1 MSAPAVI
8 VRTARA
14 AYRSCLGARTGTHG
28 THAAAMEATFD
39 ALLDQAAKGGT
50 VPVMVLVIREV
61 GGLLARARTAA
72 TRPDSRVA
80 PGSATSSVT
89 SFDSSDSRSPLMG
102 NIGQDVRFAIRTFRR
117 RPAVTAALVATLALG
132 IGTNAAIFSVT
143 KAVLLGRLPF
153 RDSARLVM
161 VWENAPAAGFPRN
174 TPAPGNYADW
184 VTSIRSFEGVAAI
197 QEADFNLTGESE
209 PEKIGGAFATANLFS
224 VLGVQPALG
233 RVWRPDEDQPGS
245 HLAVLNY
252 GLWIRRFGAD
262 HGLIGRT
269 VDFSGVP
276 YTVIGVMP
284 EHFEFADPDLE
295 IWAPL
300 GLTAAELANRG
311 PHYLSVVARLRA
323 GATVAQANGE
333 LTALADRLGRE
344 HPDSNQG
351 VGMYA
356 VPVLADYVGD
366 TRTAL
371 VVLLLAVACV
381 LLIACVNVANLLMT
395 QAAGRAREMAVRA
408 ALGANRRRI
417 VRQLLTE
424 SVLLALVGGAVG
436 VLVALPSVSG
446 LERLVPT
453 AMRSLSRVTLDPA
466 VLSATAVMS
475 ALTGIL
481 FGVVPAWRASRIE
494 LTAATTPLGGRGVI
508 GGGAR
513 LRTGLVVAEVALAT
527 VLLVGAGLLV
537 QSFRAARSVTL
548 GFRPDGV
555 LSMRVQLPRRAY
567 AAPAARTQ
575 FVDTVL
581 DRVRAVPGVAAAG
594 YTSAV
599 PLVWKGGTNG
609 FVPEGQSIN
618 SSLSYDALNRTVSPG
633 FMETMGMTRREGRFF
648 DGRDRESGAP
658 VGIINDTMARQYWPG
673 IDPLGRR
680 FRYDAPGS
688 PWRTI
693 VGIVADTPTMGIE
706 QPVKAEMYFPIAQ
719 SSDNW
724 MWPRD
729 LVIRAPGDP
738 LALRSAVTAAI
749 WSVDRNQPVSNIQ
762 TMDAIVS
769 GELQDREMQ
778 TTLLSAF
785 AALALFLAAVG
796 IYGVLSYAVTERT
809 AEIGLRLALGGDPR
823 RIRGLFVR
831 RGLGV
836 AGLGLAIGIAVAYWG
851 ATLLDRLLFHVDGH
865 DLSTFAAQA
874 GILGVV
880 CAVAAYLPA
889 RRASQVDPMTALRTE

>member
-1 MSAPAVI
+1 MPAPALVL
-8 VRTARA
+8 RAARA
-14 AYRSCLGARTGTHG
+14 VYRSGLRARASEHG

-39 ALLDQAAKGGT
+39 LLLDRAAEGGT
-50 VPVMVLVIREV
+50 VAVTVLVMREV
-61 GGLLARARTAA
+61 GGLVTSARTAR
-72 TRPDSRVA
+72 TRPESIPA
-80 PGSATSSVT
+80 MASALSPVT
-89 SFDSSDSRSPLMG
+89 LFDSRSPLMHQ
-102 NIGQDVRFAIRTFRR
+102 IGQDVRFAFRTFRR
-117 RPAVTAALVATLALG
+117 RPVFTAALVATLALG
-132 IGTNAAIFSVT
+132 IGANAAIFSVT
-143 KAVLLGRLPF
+143 KAVLLERLPF
-153 RDSARLVM
+153 RDSSRLVM

-174 TPAPGNYADW
+174 TPAPGNYGDW
-184 VTSIRSFEGVAAI
+184 VTSIRSFDGVAAI
-197 QEADFNLTGESE
+197 EEADFNLTGSGD

-252 GLWIRRFGAD
+252 GLWTRRLGAD
-262 HGLIGRT
+262 RAVIGRV

-284 EHFEFADPDLE
+284 EHFEFSNPDLE

-300 GLTAAELANRG
+300 GLTAAQLANRG
-311 PHYLSVVARLRA
+311 SHYLSVVARLRT
-323 GATVAQANGE
+323 GASLAQANAE
-333 LTALADRLGRE
+333 LSTLAVRLSRE

-366 TRTAL
+366 TRAAL
-371 VVLLLAVACV
+371 VVLLLAVGCV

-408 ALGANRRRI
+408 ALGANRPRI

-424 SVLLALVGGAVG
+424 SVLLALVGGGVG
-436 VLVALPSVSG
+436 ILVALPAVSG

-453 AMRSLSRVTLDPA
+453 AMRGLSHVTLDPA
-466 VLSATAVMS
+466 VLSATAVLS

-481 FGVVPAWRASRIE
+481 FGVAPAWRASRVE
-494 LTAATTPLGGRGVI
+494 LTAATPHLGGRGVV

-537 QSFRAARSVTL
+537 QSFRAARGVTL

-555 LSMRVQLPRRAY
+555 LTLRVQLPRRAY
-567 AAPAARTQ
+567 AAPVARTQ
-575 FVDTVL
+575 FVDAVL
-581 DRVRAVPGVAAAG
+581 DRVRAVPGVAGAG
-594 YTSAV
+594 YTGAV
-599 PLVWKGGTNG
+599 PLVWKGGTDG
-609 FVPEGQSIN
+609 FVPEGEPVN
-618 SSLSYDALNRTVSPG
+618 SSLSYDALNRVVSAG
-633 FMETMGMTRREGRFF
+633 YMETMGMTLREGRFF
-648 DGRDRESGAP
+648 DGRDRENGAP

-673 IDPLGRR
+673 VDPLGRR

-688 PWRTI
+688 SWRTI
-693 VGIVADTPTMGIE
+693 VGIVGSIPTMGIE
-706 QPVKAEMYFPIAQ
+706 QPAKAEMYFPIAQ
-719 SSDNW
+719 SAENW

-729 LVIRAPGDP
+729 LVVRASGDP
-738 LALRSAVTAAI
+738 LALLSGVTAAI
-749 WSVDRNQPVSNIQ
+749 WSVDRNQPVSNVQ
-762 TMDAIVS
+762 TMDAIVA
-769 GELQDREMQ
+769 GELQDRQMQ
-778 TTLLSAF
+778 TMLFGVF
-785 AALALFLAAVG
+785 AGLALFLAAVG

-836 AGLGLAIGIAVAYWG
+836 AGLGLVIGVAVAFWG
-851 ATLLDRLLFHVDGH
+851 TTLLDRLLFHVGAH

-874 GILGVV
+874 GLLAVV
-880 CAVAAYLPA
+880 CALAAYLPA

>member
-1 MSAPAVI
+1 MAAPALV

-14 AYRSCLGARTGTHG
+14 TYRSFLRVRAGTHQG
-28 THAAAMEATFD
+28 YTAAMEATFD
-39 ALLDQAAKGGT
+39 ALLGRAADAGSGA
-50 VPVMVLVIREV
+50 VIGLVVREIV
-61 GGLLARARTAA
+61 GLARRGG
-72 TRPDSRVA
+72 PDRAGWQEAVRAHQRESGKS
-80 PGSATSSVT
+80 GS
-89 SFDSSDSRSPLMG
+89 SP
-102 NIGQDVRFAIRTFRR
+102 VF
-117 RPAVTAALVATLALG
+117 TAALVATLALG
-132 IGTNAAIFSVT
+132 IGANAAIFSVS
-143 KAVLLGRLPF
+143 KAVLLEPLPL
-153 RDSARLVM
+153 RDPSRLVM

-174 TPAPGNYADW
+174 TPAPGNYEDW
-184 VTSIRSFEGVAAI
+184 VTSARSFEGIAAI
-197 QEADFNLTGESE
+197 EDADFNLTGEGE
-209 PEKIGGAFATANLFS
+209 PEKIGGALATASLFS

-252 GLWIRRFGAD
+252 GLWIRRFAAD
-262 HGLIGRT
+262 RSVIGRT

-300 GLTAAELANRG
+300 GLTAAERANRG
-311 PHYLSVVARLRA
+311 AHYLRVVARLRG

-366 TRTAL
+366 TRAAL
-371 VVLLLAVACV
+371 AVLLLAVGCV

-436 VLVALPSVSG
+436 VFVAWPSVSG
-446 LERLVPT
+446 LKQLVPP
-453 AMRSLSRVTLDPA
+453 AMRGVSHVTLDPA
-466 VLSATAVMS
+466 VLSATAVLS
-475 ALTGIL
+475 TLTGIL
-481 FGVVPAWRASRIE
+481 FGIAPAWRASRVE
-494 LTAATTPLGGRGVI
+494 LTAATTHLGGRGVV
-508 GGGAR
+508 GGGSR

-537 QSFRAARSVTL
+537 QSFRAARGVTL

-555 LSMRVQLPRRAY
+555 LTLRVQLPRRAY
-567 AAPAARTQ
+567 AAPVARTE
-575 FVDTVL
+575 FVDAVL
-581 DRVRAVPGVAAAG
+581 DRVRTLPGVAAVG
-594 YTSAV
+594 FTGAV
-599 PLVWKGGTNG
+599 PLVWKGGTDG
-609 FVPEGQSIN
+609 FVPEGEPLN
-618 SSLSYDALNRTVSPG
+618 SSLSYDALNRVVSPG
-633 FMETMGMTRREGRFF
+633 YMETMGMTLREGRFF
-648 DGRDRESGAP
+648 DGRDRENGAP

-673 IDPLGRR
+673 VDPLGRR
-680 FRYDAPGS
+680 FRYDAPSS

-693 VGIVADTPTMGIE
+693 VGIVGGIPTMGIE
-706 QPVKAEMYFPIAQ
+706 QPAKAEMYFPIAQ
-719 SSDNW
+719 SAENW

-749 WSVDRNQPVSNIQ
+749 WSVDRNQPVSNVQ
-762 TMDAIVS
+762 TMTAIVA
-769 GELQDREMQ
+769 GELQDRQMQ
-778 TTLLSAF
+778 TMLFSVF

-836 AGLGLAIGIAVAYWG
+836 AGLGLAIGIVVAFWG
-851 ATLLDRLLFHVDGH
+851 TTLLDRLLFHVGAH
-865 DLSTFAAQA
+865 DVSTFALQVGLLA
-874 GILGVV
+874 VV

-889 RRASQVDPMTALRTE
+889 RRASQVDPMTALRTD